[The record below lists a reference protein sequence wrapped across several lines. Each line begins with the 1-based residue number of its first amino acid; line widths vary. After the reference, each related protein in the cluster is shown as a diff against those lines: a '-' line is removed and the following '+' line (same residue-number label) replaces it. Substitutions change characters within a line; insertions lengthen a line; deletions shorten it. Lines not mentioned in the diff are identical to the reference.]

1 VNDNYNRQYKTEQQY
16 SIIFTI
22 ASGLAIFIACL
33 GLFGLATFTVEQR
46 TKEIGIRKV
55 MGATIAQI
63 ATLLSKE
70 FLVLVVIAIAVAT
83 PLAWW
88 AMNNWLQQFAYRME
102 ITVWIFAFAGSI
114 AVIIALLTVG
124 SQAIKAAASN
134 PVKSLRSE

>member
-1 VNDNYNRQYKTEQQY
+1 
-16 SIIFTI
+16 
-22 ASGLAIFIACL
+22 L